1 MRKGHLLGLC
11 MITGCA
17 SRAAGELPDAASGGP
32 DSAAATGRRPLVL
45 VHGLDGFDEIG
56 PIAYFHGVADALRAD
71 GVDVRVPAL
80 DPYNGSDVRGAQL
93 LAFVAA
99 IGEPVDLV
107 CHSQGGL
114 DCRYVASEAPELVD
128 TVVTIA
134 SPHRGTP
141 LADIA
146 VEAVDGPA
154 EDAMHAM
161 LELLGAAISGSPDQD
176 AEAALYDLSTEGAAA
191 FAARHP
197 DAPGVAYFSLT
208 GQSGLTSGDGDCQP
222 DAPAPFVTRWGA
234 GDPMDVVLD
243 ASAVILDGALDGA
256 DAHDGLV
263 PVASARWGTFLGC
276 LPADHMDE
284 ICQIAGDTP
293 GVGNDFDCVAF
304 YRDLAFWLAT
314 RVETW

>member
-1 MRKGHLLGLC
+1 MRPGRLIGAALLAC
-11 MITGCA
+11 AGCA
-17 SRAAGELPDAASGGP
+17 SRSVGDAPDASSGEP
-32 DSAAATGRRPLVL
+32 DGRDVAARRPLVL

-80 DPYNGSDVRGAQL
+80 DPYNSSEVRGAQL
-93 LAFVAA
+93 LAFVDA
-99 IGEPVDLV
+99 IGAPVDLV

-114 DCRYVASEAPELVD
+114 DCRYVASEAPRLVGA
-128 TVVTIA
+128 VVTIA

-146 VEAVDGPA
+146 IEAVDGPA

-176 AEAALYDLSTEGAAA
+176 AEAALVDLSTAGAAA

-208 GQSGLTSGDGDCQP
+208 GQSGLTTGDGDCQP
-222 DAPAPFVTRWGA
+222 DAPAPFVTRWTDP
-234 GDPMDVVLD
+234 DPMDLVLD
-243 ASAVILDGALDGA
+243 ASALILDGALDGA

-263 PVASARWGTFLGC
+263 PVASSRWGTFLGC
-276 LPADHMDE
+276 LPADHFDQ
-284 ICQIAGDTP
+284 ICQMAGDRP
-293 GVGNDFDCVAF
+293 GLGNDFDCVAF
-304 YRDLAFWLAT
+304 YRDLAAWLGT
-314 RVETW
+314 RS